1 MADPDNPD
9 AKVNTMSEKGTVFF
23 PERFLEAT
31 PKNYGL
37 KDYEDVY
44 FPAEDGTRLH
54 GWYVSGHDDRAV
66 LLWFHGN
73 AGNISHRLDNLK
85 RIHDALQIPIF
96 IFDYREY
103 GLSEGEISKTG
114 TFSDAYGAL
123 RYLEDQKGFPA
134 SSILLFG
141 RSLGTALAVDIAAGR
156 ECLGMILEAAFTSTD
171 DIVQMYAPFIPP
183 QPKTARKYDSLSL
196 IERVRSPILFIHGQF
211 DMTIPVSMGRK
222 LYEAAQAPK
231 EFYEIP
237 GAGHN
242 DTYLVGGN
250 AYFAV
255 WQKFLMRC
263 LDR

>member
-1 MADPDNPD
+1 
-9 AKVNTMSEKGTVFF
+9 MSEKGTVFF

-37 KDYEDVY
+37 NDYEDVF

-54 GWYVSGHDDRAV
+54 GWFVNGPDERAV

-85 RIHDALQIPIF
+85 RLHDSLQIPIF

-103 GLSEGEISKTG
+103 GLSEGEISKAG

-123 RYLEDQKGFPA
+123 GYLTEKKGFPI
-134 SSILLFG
+134 SSIILFG
-141 RSLGTALAVDIAAGR
+141 RSLGTALAVDIASSK
-156 ECLGMILEAAFTSTD
+156 ECLGVILEAAFTSTD
-171 DIVQMYAPFIPP
+171 DMMQMYAPFLPP
-183 QPKTARKYDSLSL
+183 PPKSARKYDSASL
-196 IERVRSPILFIHGQF
+196 IDRIRSPILFVHGQM
-211 DMTIPVSMGRK
+211 DMTIPVSMARR
-222 LYEAAQAPK
+222 LYDMAQSPK

-242 DTYLVGGN
+242 DTYFVGGKE
-250 AYFAV
+250 YFAV
-255 WQKFLMRC
+255 WQKFLLQC